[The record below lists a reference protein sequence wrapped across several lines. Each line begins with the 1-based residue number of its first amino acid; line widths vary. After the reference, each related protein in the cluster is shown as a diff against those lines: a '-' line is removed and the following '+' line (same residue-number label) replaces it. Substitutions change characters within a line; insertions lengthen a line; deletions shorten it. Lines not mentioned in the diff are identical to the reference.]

1 MAGPAREPSTLSTVT
16 ARARSWTDQ
25 WGPILPLLVAEFIVL
40 LGFGALL
47 PVLPLY
53 AAQHGIDPQSY
64 GIITAAWPLAKLFA
78 EPIFGAVA
86 DRTGRHRV
94 LMVTGMVL
102 MGIFMIVPLFF
113 TSAAA
118 LFVSRFLAGGAT
130 GMYDPAARGL
140 IVDRTPEEKRGEAF
154 GLYTAFQ
161 MGGFV
166 VGPVI
171 GAIGAA
177 AGGGLG
183 FPFVLTGGL
192 SIVAAAFIWVWLR
205 RSPVHVRGAIVEGDH
220 GPDVAPLGSSPTTR
234 DDDALEGARP
244 PNLLNGPFIAAV
256 VMYFGVSL
264 AFGVYEVVWTLY
276 MLHLGATLE
285 WVGGTF
291 AIFGLGVVIASPL
304 DGKLVDRRGALTIAT
319 AGGLAIAVC
328 GVCYAIASE
337 PVFPSVVVPVE
348 SIAEAFVVPAL
359 FTLVAQGTPQG
370 RSATAQGIFGA
381 SGTIALI
388 VASLSAGFLWEHD
401 PALPFVFFVVGILIT
416 VAFGLLIGR
425 SWRSRNRLPEGL
437 GA

>member
-1 MAGPAREPSTLSTVT
+1 MAPTRPARWTPASIA
-16 ARARSWTDQ
+16 ARGRAWTKR

-53 AAQHGIDPQSY
+53 AAQHGIDVHSY
-64 GIITAAWPLAKLFA
+64 GVITAAWPLAKLIA
-78 EPIFGAVA
+78 EPLFGAIA
-86 DRTGRHRV
+86 DRTGQHRL
-94 LMVTGMVL
+94 LMVTGLVL
-102 MGIFMIVPLFF
+102 LGIFMLVPLFL

-130 GMYDPAARGL
+130 GMYDPAARGI
-140 IVDRTPEEKRGEAF
+140 IVDRTPEGERGEAF
-154 GLYTAFQ
+154 GLYNAFQ

-171 GAIGAA
+171 GALGAA
-177 AGGGLG
+177 AGFGFG
-183 FPFVLTGGL
+183 FPFALTGAL
-192 SIVAAAFIWVWLR
+192 SILAAVFIARWLR
-205 RSPVHVRGAIVEGDH
+205 RSPVPARGASVAVDR
-220 GPDVAPLGSSPTTR
+220 GPDVAPPGSAHATNQAERARPTT
-234 DDDALEGARP
+234 
-244 PNLLNGPFIAAV
+244 LLNGPFVAAV

-276 MLHLGATLE
+276 MLRLGATLQ

-291 AIFGLGVVIASPL
+291 AIFGLGVVIASPYA
-304 DGKLVDRRGALTIAT
+304 GRLVDRRGALTIA
-319 AGGLAIAVC
+319 AVGGASIAVC
-328 GVCYAIASE
+328 GVLYVLASE
-337 PVFPSVVVPVE
+337 PVFPSVVVPIE

-388 VASLSAGFLWEHD
+388 VASLSAGFLWERD

-416 VAFGLLIGR
+416 VAFGLLIDR
-425 SWRSRNRLPEGL
+425 SWRGRDRLPEGL